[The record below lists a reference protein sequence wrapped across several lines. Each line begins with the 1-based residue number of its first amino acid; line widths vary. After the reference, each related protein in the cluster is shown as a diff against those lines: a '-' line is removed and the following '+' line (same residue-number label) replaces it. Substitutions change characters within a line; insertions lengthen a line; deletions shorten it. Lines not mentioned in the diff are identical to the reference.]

1 MRKSASILVC
11 LLLASCITHISLPTQ
26 ITERIHAFMID
37 RDKIYLV
44 GEQADYLLQNQDVE
58 AMQRFLSSPYAK
70 QTLFFTMRLD
80 RIDNDVTGEYA
91 VYLDESK
98 YSKEEKEKLQKQYWF
113 NPISHIRTDLLP
125 AVKLKNPNWK
135 ANQSALKRQYRAF
148 GKRVHLKNRAEILS
162 KYAMQKPIDVIL
174 TERTSRKEV
183 IADDIAL
190 EFAKGVVLFPVSV
203 AYSVAFIAVTA
214 PMVAT
219 MTVIYV
225 VRGEKVTK

>member
-1 MRKSASILVC
+1 MRKFAFILVC

-26 ITERIHAFMID
+26 TTERIHAFMID
-37 RDKIYLV
+37 RDKIYLI

-70 QTLFFTMRLD
+70 QVLFFTMKLD
-80 RIDNDVTGEYA
+80 RIDNNVSGEYA

-113 NPISHIRTDLLP
+113 NPISHIHTDLLR
-125 AVKLKNPNWK
+125 AVKTRNPKWK

-148 GKRVHLKNRAEILS
+148 GKRVRLKNRAEILS
-162 KYAMQKPIDVIL
+162 KYAMQNPMNVAL

-183 IADDIAL
+183 IVDDIAL
-190 EFAKGVVLFPVSV
+190 EFAKGVVLFPVAV
-203 AYSVAFIAVTA
+203 AYSVAFVAVAT

-219 MTVIYV
+219 MSVIYV
-225 VRGEKVTK
+225 INGEKITK